1 MKKIYVGDDSHL
13 NNGKET
19 GVDPKITA
27 ELLKE
32 KIKEMAIYAE
42 VDVKSRSRA
51 IVIVHPNA
59 GTTMYMSSEFN
70 DHFWLQTNCVKK
82 ELLGDTIKY
91 HFVLD

>member
-1 MKKIYVGDDSHL
+1 MQKIYVGDDSHL
-13 NNGKET
+13 NDGKET
-19 GVDPKITA
+19 VAEPKITA

-42 VDVKSRSRA
+42 IDVKSSSRA
-51 IVIVHPNA
+51 TIIVHPNA

-70 DHFWLQTNCVKK
+70 DHFWLQTNCIKK
-82 ELLGDTIKY
+82 ESLGDTIKY